1 MSPSRL
7 TLALADGDA
16 VPAAGPVLV
25 IGPPA
30 RADLSAVPRDRA
42 LIVQPMR
49 PDHDAWAARGWHVAP
64 ELPETLAASAAIV
77 FLPRARAAG
86 RARIAAAVAA
96 VVPGAPVW
104 IDGQKTDGVEPMLR
118 ELRQRVELG
127 EALSKAHGKVA
138 AFPARGADAFADW
151 QARPAEA
158 APGFVTLPGVF
169 SADGP
174 DPGSAALAAALPARM
189 PGRIADL
196 GAGWG
201 WLAAQ
206 VLTRPEVAEMHL
218 VEADH
223 VALDCARRNV
233 ADPRARFHWADVT
246 RFRPDAPFDA
256 IVMNPPFHSGREAEP
271 ELGLA
276 FIRAAAAMLAP
287 QGRLWMVANRHLP
300 YEAALRQAFR
310 ELAEIGGAGGFKLF
324 AAARPHR
331 GAGELAPGSA
341 VPRPR
346 G

>member
-1 MSPSRL
+1 MSASRL
-7 TLALADGDA
+7 TLALAGGDA
-16 VPAAGPVLV
+16 LPAAGTVLA

-30 RADLSAVPRDRA
+30 GADLSALPRDRT

-49 PDHDAWAARGWHVAP
+49 PDHDAWAARGWQVAAAIP
-64 ELPETLAASAAIV
+64 EGTAAAAAIV

-86 RARIAAAVAA
+86 RARIAAAV
-96 VVPGAPVW
+96 VTVPAGAPVW

-118 ELRQRVELG
+118 DLRARADVG
-127 EALSKAHGKVA
+127 DVLSKAHGKVA
-138 AFPARGADAFADW
+138 AFAAPGADAFADW
-151 QARPAEA
+151 RARAVEV

-174 DPGSAALAAALPARM
+174 DPGSVALAAALPDRM
-189 PGRIADL
+189 PPRIADL

-206 VLTRPEVAEMHL
+206 VLTRPEVEELHL

-223 VALDCARRNV
+223 VALDCARRNI

-246 RFRPDAPFDA
+246 RFRPEAPFDG
-256 IVMNPPFHSGREAEP
+256 IVMNPPFHSGRAAEP
-271 ELGLA
+271 DLGQA
-276 FIRAAAAMLAP
+276 FIRAASTMLVP

-300 YEAALRQAFR
+300 YEAVLRQAFQ
-310 ELAEIGGAGGFKLF
+310 EVTEIGGTGGFKLF
-324 AAARPHR
+324 AAAGPGR
-331 GAGELAPGSA
+331 GGKLAPGA
-341 VPRPR
+341 VRRRSR